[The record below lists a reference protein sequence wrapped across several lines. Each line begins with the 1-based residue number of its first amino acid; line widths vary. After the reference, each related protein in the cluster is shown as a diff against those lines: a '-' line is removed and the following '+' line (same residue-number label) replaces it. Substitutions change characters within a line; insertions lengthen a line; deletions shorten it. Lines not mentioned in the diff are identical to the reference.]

1 MSTATLRVPSHR
13 LLSPCCRLRASTAEP
28 LTTTCIALVS
38 ELSIFLANGASLTSI
53 HSISSSR
60 LLLLLLLLCLLLLP
74 LRLNLLQFLLLM
86 ESRNLSLQLV
96 LLHDEVVARDL
107 ELRDDFFGRGL
118 LVASALLEV
127 VSNKRLMPMV

>member
-1 MSTATLRVPSHR
+1 M
-13 LLSPCCRLRASTAEP
+13 
-28 LTTTCIALVS
+28 S

-60 LLLLLLLLCLLLLP
+60 LLLLLLCLLLLCLLLLP

-86 ESRNLSLQLV
+86 ESRNLPLQLV
-96 LLHDEVVARDL
+96 LLHDKVVARDL

>member
-1 MSTATLRVPSHR
+1 M
-13 LLSPCCRLRASTAEP
+13 
-28 LTTTCIALVS
+28 S
-38 ELSIFLANGASLTSI
+38 ELSIFLANGASLTSV

-60 LLLLLLLLCLLLLP
+60 LLLLLPLRLLLLP

-86 ESRNLSLQLV
+86 EPRNLPLQLV